1 MDGLIIR
8 KWSRIWFAGA
18 IIVSILC
25 LAVTYFAPELHGYTG
40 IFRHLRRFSLAS
52 ENNLGAWWSGILL
65 LLASVHAFDGFFV
78 YKDNQP
84 SAGFA
89 WASISDRTFL
99 EMLQD
104 YVKGRPAALRRQLN
118 TFFDAGDSYRL
129 SISSRIPLDIRVD
142 GYQVGQAYTGWYF
155 ADTPARITI
164 PESDRQLIGAWVVNG
179 DEILMSE
186 PNIELNLSS
195 DTHVEIM
202 PSFPLKH

>member
-1 MDGLIIR
+1 M
-8 KWSRIWFAGA
+8 
-18 IIVSILC
+18 
-25 LAVTYFAPELHGYTG
+25 
-40 IFRHLRRFSLAS
+40 
-52 ENNLGAWWSGILL
+52 
-65 LLASVHAFDGFFV
+65 
-78 YKDNQP
+78 
-84 SAGFA
+84 
-89 WASISDRTFL
+89 
-99 EMLQD
+99 
-104 YVKGRPAALRRQLN
+104 
-118 TFFDAGDSYRL
+118 FDAGDSYRL

-142 GYQVGQAYTGWYF
+142 GYQVEQAYTGWYF